1 MGFNIKRVVTLM
13 NILLSGATGAMG
25 HTVTDLLRDS
35 QEETIV
41 AGYATD
47 ATEEYDYPVY
57 QDIREVNE
65 EVDVIIDFS
74 SPDFLED
81 ILRYSKENHTG
92 LVLATTGFSEEQEQ
106 AIEEAS
112 EELPIVYSR
121 NMSLGVN
128 VLEIITK
135 QLASM
140 LSDFDIEIVE
150 RHHRYKKDS
159 PSGTALMLYEAANE
173 GREGE
178 LQSLT
183 GRTGDY
189 EERPNSEVGLSAVRG
204 GTIVGEHT
212 VIYAGE
218 DEVIEIKHSAQSK
231 KIFANGARQ
240 AARFVSSQTDGLY
253 TMDDVLMGE
262 T

>member
-1 MGFNIKRVVTLM
+1 M

-25 HTVTDLLRDS
+25 QTVTDLMKNS

-41 AGYATD
+41 AGYAKE
-47 ATEEYDYPVY
+47 ATGEYDYPVY
-57 QDIREVNE
+57 QTLNGVSEK
-65 EVDVIIDFS
+65 VDVIIDFS

-81 ILRYSKENHTG
+81 ILQYGKEKGVG
-92 LVLATTGFSEEQEQ
+92 LVLATTGFSEEQE
-106 AIEEAS
+106 ALIKEAS
-112 EELPIVYSR
+112 KETPIVYSR

-128 VLEIITK
+128 VLELIAK

-140 LSDFDIEIVE
+140 LPDFDIEIVE
-150 RHHRYKKDS
+150 KHHRYKKDS
-159 PSGTALMLYEAANE
+159 PSGTALMLYDAANE
-173 GREGE
+173 GREKT
-178 LQSLT
+178 LQALP
-183 GRTGDY
+183 GRAGDY
-189 EERPNSEVGLSAVRG
+189 EERPQSEVGISAVRG
-204 GTIVGEHT
+204 GTIVGEHS

-218 DEVIEIKHSAQSK
+218 DEIIEIKHSAQSK

-240 AARFVSSQTDGLY
+240 AARFLFQQTEGLY

>member
-1 MGFNIKRVVTLM
+1 M

-25 HTVTDLLRDS
+25 HTVTDLLEDS
-35 QEETIV
+35 EEATIV
-41 AGYATD
+41 AGYATETTD
-47 ATEEYDYPVY
+47 QYDYPVY
-57 QDIREVNE
+57 ETLAEVSE
-65 EVDVIIDFS
+65 EVDVVIDFS
-74 SPDFLED
+74 SPDFLET
-81 ILRYSKENHTG
+81 LLQYGKENEAG
-92 LVLATTGFSEEQEQ
+92 LVLATTGYSEEQEQ

-112 EELPIVYSR
+112 KEVPIVYSR

-140 LSDFDIEIVE
+140 LPGFDIEIVE
-150 RHHRYKKDS
+150 KHHRYKKDS
-159 PSGTALMLYEAANE
+159 PSGTALMLYDAANE
-173 GREGE
+173 GREGK
-178 LQSLT
+178 LQSLE
-183 GRTGDY
+183 GRAGNY
-189 EERPNSEVGLSAVRG
+189 EERPDSEVGISAIRG

-218 DEVIEIKHSAQSK
+218 DEVVEIKHSAQSK

-240 AARFVSSQTDGLY
+240 AARFLFEQTDGLY